1 MKKHTSPKRPG
12 SGKNS
17 PSEDRTYR
25 IIRRKI
31 LTIILFAA
39 CVPLVL
45 VSAVILY
52 QFYEAYKSKVEEHLA
67 ALVQK
72 QTQNIDTFLQERLA
86 DIQVLSRQNSL
97 QELQNKAMLEQEL
110 ESLQSVHGNLFVD
123 VGLVA
128 ESGHQI
134 VYAGPYEL
142 EEADYSQ
149 AQWFHKA
156 LDNKTTISDVFLG
169 KRGYPHFI
177 VTARFLENGQPWVL
191 RSTIDFGAFTNL
203 VQNMRIGQTG
213 FAFIMNKEGEL
224 QTQAPKETRF
234 DAHIYLQLAQSTQ
247 DDALVTSARIRDQG
261 QCLLSIA
268 PLKNGQWMFVYQQ
281 QSSEIFADLNKA
293 LILAMGIVLIGI
305 LGIASTGVILSSHM
319 ISRIQTINAEKEVM
333 NQQVLQAGKMAAVG
347 ELAAGIAHEINN
359 PVAIMVEEAG
369 WVEDLL
375 EDEKLSNAENEQ
387 EIQRALHEIAI
398 QGKRSKDITHKLL
411 SFARKTDS
419 RVQEVDLAELI
430 EEILGVSNQRAK
442 FASVTVHTEIQ
453 PDLPLVQASPT
464 EMQQVVLN
472 LVNNAL
478 DAMENMQGG
487 ELTIRA
493 ALQEQWI
500 VVEVEDTGPG
510 IAKHDQDRIFEPFF
524 TTKAVGKGTGL
535 GLSICYGI
543 VEKMGGH
550 IRVKSRIG
558 AGSTFILELPVSE
571 NIGGKNATG

>member
-1 MKKHTSPKRPG
+1 
-12 SGKNS
+12 
-17 PSEDRTYR
+17 
-25 IIRRKI
+25 
-31 LTIILFAA
+31 
-39 CVPLVL
+39 
-45 VSAVILY
+45 
-52 QFYEAYKSKVEEHLA
+52 
-67 ALVQK
+67 
-72 QTQNIDTFLQERLA
+72 
-86 DIQVLSRQNSL
+86 
-97 QELQNKAMLEQEL
+97 
-110 ESLQSVHGNLFVD
+110 
-123 VGLVA
+123 
-128 ESGHQI
+128 
-134 VYAGPYEL
+134 
-142 EEADYSQ
+142 
-149 AQWFHKA
+149 
-156 LDNKTTISDVFLG
+156 
-169 KRGYPHFI
+169 
-177 VTARFLENGQPWVL
+177 
-191 RSTIDFGAFTNL
+191 
-203 VQNMRIGQTG
+203 MRIGQTG

-224 QTQAPKETRF
+224 QTLAPKKTMF
-234 DAHIYLQLAQSTQ
+234 DTHTYLKLAEGVH
-247 DDALVTSARIRDQG
+247 DDVLVISNRIDGHG
-261 QCLLSIA
+261 QYMLAIA
-268 PLKNGQWMFVYQQ
+268 PLKNGQWLFVYQQ
-281 QSSEIFADLNKA
+281 QASEIFAGLNKA
-293 LILAMGIVLIGI
+293 LLLAMGIVLIGI

-375 EDEKLSNAENEQ
+375 EDEKLSSAENEQ

-419 RVQEVDLAELI
+419 RVQEVDLTELI

-493 ALQEQWI
+493 ALQEQWV

-510 IAKHDQDRIFEPFF
+510 IAKHDQERIFEPFY

-558 AGSTFILELPVSE
+558 AGSTFILELPVSGD
-571 NIGGKNATG
+571 IGGKKAKG